1 MKLVLV
7 LLGPVNVLVQGIGVV
22 AVPEAARAIAG
33 GRSRLLRVTAGFS
46 VAVAAGALL
55 WGLTVTL
62 LPGSW
67 GTALVGQGWL
77 AASALVL
84 PMFLVQVFN
93 GANTGPVVGLRAAGA
108 ARRSMWTRMAT
119 SSLVVI
125 FSVAGA
131 ATAEV
136 QGAAWGLVLAAAL
149 NAMLWY
155 LQFRNVI
162 AQYPF
167 KTDKS
172 DFFRHRADRSQ
183 PGEVGVPD
191 E

>member
-1 MKLVLV
+1 
-7 LLGPVNVLVQGIGVV
+7 
-22 AVPEAARAIAG
+22 
-33 GRSRLLRVTAGFS
+33 
-46 VAVAAGALL
+46 
-55 WGLTVTL
+55 
-62 LPGSW
+62 
-67 GTALVGQGWL
+67 
-77 AASALVL
+77 
-84 PMFLVQVFN
+84 
-93 GANTGPVVGLRAAGA
+93 
-108 ARRSMWTRMAT
+108 MWTRMAT

-131 ATAEV
+131 AAAGV

-167 KTDKS
+167 KSEKS
-172 DFFRHRADRSQ
+172 DFFRRPAERSQ